1 MSEQNPLSEP
11 TAPAEA
17 DVRNVMRQVIEEFV
31 RAEQQKAE
39 PAYKT
44 ELVEERKKRET
55 LEARL
60 NQLVEENRKAHA
72 AAEEADR
79 HAQIRSELQ
88 RLGVA
93 KIDLAFRAV
102 KDEVIRGTDGRLLAK
117 DGQEQRPVG
126 DFLKKFVEENP
137 ELLPARMSG
146 GSGAHST
153 TRNAV
158 SGGGSSFDLD
168 KIKPGMN
175 KDEMDRI
182 RQEIARLAS
191 QSLRGL

>member
-1 MSEQNPLSEP
+1 MSDSSFEEQPA
-11 TAPAEA
+11 APADA

-31 RAEQQKAE
+31 RTEQQKAE
-39 PAYKT
+39 PAYRT
-44 ELVEERKKRET
+44 ELVEERKKREA
-55 LEARL
+55 LESRL
-60 NQLVEENRKAHA
+60 NQLVEENRRAHA

-79 HAQIRSELQ
+79 NAQIRTELQ
-88 RLGVA
+88 KLGVA
-93 KIDLAFRAV
+93 KVDLAFRAV
-102 KDEVIRGTDGRLLAK
+102 KDDITRSTDGRLVAN
-117 DGQEQRPVG
+117 DGQEQRPVT

-146 GSGAHST
+146 GSGTHST

-158 SGGGSSFDLD
+158 SGGNPAIDID

-182 RQEIARLAS
+182 RQEIARIAA
-191 QSLRGL
+191 QSLRGM

>member
-1 MSEQNPLSEP
+1 MSDENVVEQAA
-11 TAPAEA
+11 APAEA

-44 ELVEERKKRET
+44 ELIEERKKREA
-55 LEARL
+55 LESRL
-60 NQLVEENRKAHA
+60 NQLVDENRRAHA

-79 HAQIRSELQ
+79 NAQIRAELQ
-88 RLGVA
+88 KLGVA
-93 KIDLAFRAV
+93 KVDLAYRAV
-102 KDEVIRGTDGRLLAK
+102 KDDISRGADGRLVAN
-117 DGQEQRPVG
+117 DGQGQRPVTE
-126 DFLKKFVEENP
+126 FLKKFVDENP
-137 ELLPARMSG
+137 ELLPTRMSG

-158 SGGGSSFDLD
+158 SGGNTPIDIE

-182 RQEIARLAS
+182 RQEIARIAS
-191 QSLRGL
+191 QSLKGM